1 MAYLRID
8 LNGAGV
14 SVGMFHIAD
23 QPVSLNFDNFRNY
36 VIVSGLTDYTQ
47 WREQFLAVLNA
58 EQSALV
64 TFSEVE

>member
-1 MAYLRID
+1 
-8 LNGAGV
+8 
-14 SVGMFHIAD
+14 
-23 QPVSLNFDNFRNY
+23 
-36 VIVSGLTDYTQ
+36 LTDYTQ